1 MAPFSWAFVL
11 LAFGGG
17 GLPGRPSSLSDH
29 RSGVGFLRSS
39 FGVGFARADAE
50 TEEGDEYPDLTG
62 GRKCSNHKATRCLK
76 EYEDC
81 LLFSGPAQWQPKLCE
96 CQEQYYGVCL
106 RGAGCAAD
114 KMLECIEMQIES
126 ACDDM
131 SICGSNCGRHENNFV
146 RDSQVVLP
154 VNNFGKNF
162 LRFSVCERSYN
173 ARSLSRH
180 SAVRMERCDESTFRE
195 CPFWIPPGTYTA
207 LAISSNTSYI
217 KMEYCNLNEADD
229 HWGCLTEP
237 RPKEYY
243 GTRIH
248 WPSTIDV
255 DFTDATFCKGDADC
269 PGSSCDTV
277 QQPPTCSPR
286 VRRQFEEAASSF
298 FSEPFEDRE
307 TVHTREYANSA
318 VHGQQGEL

>member
-1 MAPFSWAFVL
+1 MTSSLRMKMSQKHKRTIRGECRWPVHCWGRFLLFATTRGWSGPSSVSRRAPREGQPLGGTLPMAPFSWAFVL

-39 FGVGFARADAE
+39 LGVGFARADAE

-146 RDSQVVLP
+146 RDSQVGGAVPPTAACLVGHRVHCP
-154 VNNFGKNF
+154 GGAVPPEHLHRARLLMGLVSGSLSFFLSFF
-162 LRFSVCERSYN
+162 LRSC
-173 ARSLSRH
+173 SR
-180 SAVRMERCDESTFRE
+180 
-195 CPFWIPPGTYTA
+195 
-207 LAISSNTSYI
+207 
-217 KMEYCNLNEADD
+217 
-229 HWGCLTEP
+229 
-237 RPKEYY
+237 
-243 GTRIH
+243 
-248 WPSTIDV
+248 
-255 DFTDATFCKGDADC
+255 
-269 PGSSCDTV
+269 
-277 QQPPTCSPR
+277 
-286 VRRQFEEAASSF
+286 
-298 FSEPFEDRE
+298 
-307 TVHTREYANSA
+307 
-318 VHGQQGEL
+318 